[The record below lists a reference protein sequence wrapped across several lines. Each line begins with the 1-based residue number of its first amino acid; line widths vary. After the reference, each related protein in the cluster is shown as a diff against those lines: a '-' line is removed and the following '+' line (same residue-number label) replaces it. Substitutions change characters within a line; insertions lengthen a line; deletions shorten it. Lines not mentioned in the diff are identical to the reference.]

1 VKQAPYPAMVTGLPE
16 ADIPFRGVRGWISQA
31 ASHQVVF
38 LDIEAI
44 GQVAPHS
51 HAEQW
56 GVIVE
61 GEMELTIGG
70 ETRRYGPGE
79 SYYIP
84 GGVAHGARFLSR
96 VRVIDV
102 FGEPERYRAKASS
115 RVD

>member
-1 VKQAPYPAMVTGLPE
+1 MNL
-16 ADIPFRGVRGWISQA
+16 QA

-56 GVIVE
+56 GIVVE

-70 ETRRYGPGE
+70 ETRRYGPG
-79 SYYIP
+79 SRSSSP
-84 GGVAHGARFLSR
+84 GAWRAGRPGSLR
-96 VRVIDV
+96 VGVIDV
-102 FGEPERYRAKASS
+102 FGEPERYPKATSRA
-115 RVD
+115 D